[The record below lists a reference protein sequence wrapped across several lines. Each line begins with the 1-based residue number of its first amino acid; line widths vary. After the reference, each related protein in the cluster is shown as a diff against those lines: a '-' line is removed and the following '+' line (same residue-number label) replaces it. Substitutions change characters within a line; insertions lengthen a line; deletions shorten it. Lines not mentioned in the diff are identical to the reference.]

1 MRRLNTSNKQNT
13 VCQHAL
19 KTQTSVFACC
29 SIIDTQPKTQKK
41 EGIEDRCVQKKK
53 RPLKGKGEKNK
64 SEGNG
69 WKKSIVKQS
78 LNHRNIQ
85 LNTAH

>member
-1 MRRLNTSNKQNT
+1 M
-13 VCQHAL
+13 
-19 KTQTSVFACC
+19 C
-29 SIIDTQPKTQKK
+29 SKK
-41 EGIEDRCVQKKK
+41 EKAIK
-53 RPLKGKGEKNK
+53 REREKNK

>member
-53 RPLKGKGEKNK
+53 RPLKGKG
-64 SEGNG
+64 
-69 WKKSIVKQS
+69 KKTRVRGTDGRK
-78 LNHRNIQ
+78 
-85 LNTAH
+85 A